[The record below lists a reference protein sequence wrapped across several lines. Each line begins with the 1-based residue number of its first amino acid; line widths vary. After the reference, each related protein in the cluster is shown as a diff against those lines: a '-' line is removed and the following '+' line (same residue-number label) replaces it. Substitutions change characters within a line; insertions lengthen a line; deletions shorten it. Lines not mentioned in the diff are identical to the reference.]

1 MAKGKDILT
10 SEDRDFI
17 EWMNSISF
25 VDEEGNTLPD
35 DLPTEDLD
43 PEDDPDP
50 DGDDAIASMVGFMA
64 DTMLKVKP
72 RCRKP
77 KRHRARSEGRRARG
91 DRV

>member
-1 MAKGKDILT
+1 MGRQKSFLT
-10 SEDRDFI
+10 AEDKDFI

-25 VDEEGNTLPD
+25 VDEEGNVLQD
-35 DLPTEDLD
+35 DFPAEDLD

-50 DGDDAIASMVGFMA
+50 DGDKAIASMVGFMA